1 MTTLSHL
8 KTFNALIT
16 DTMPWQDKFTDEI
29 DQLKSMH
36 KAFEDKLTRLST
48 EEQTLNIAIM
58 GQVKAGKS
66 SFLNAL
72 LFEGKPILPE
82 AATPKT
88 ANLTR
93 ISYAEKPRI
102 EVDFYS
108 TADWQKICDLA
119 KSTFTYQEAKIARE
133 QVEMVSQAGID
144 PIKILEQGVNNQ
156 EADSLDEIM
165 HQLNDYA
172 GNDGK
177 YTALVK
183 MIRLYLPL
191 PELEGYNIIDTPGM
205 NDPVVSRTQRTKEEM
220 ASSDV
225 VFFLSRASNFLDTT
239 DTDLISRQLPDAGIK
254 RLVLVAG
261 QYDAAIEQ
269 DGYSR
274 KSLIETEKNLHSR
287 ISKRAKEDISNLV
300 SMKEQAGQ
308 NGVAHL
314 LNSITQPLFSSTYA
328 YGFANW
334 DKANWNNGMQHDY
347 KNLCELAEDEWSY
360 EFTQQDW
367 QRIAGFEQLRE
378 AYNQARQ
385 DKAIIIQEQK
395 DNLLPEAERNL
406 SAWSNVLR
414 EHIKQRIMS
423 LEQDDI
429 ADLDNK
435 KHQYQHKID
444 ELSGKLEMVLGHTIE
459 SVKLQQQAI
468 SKDLQQGMEENNRL
482 QTRIGTKTESESYYV
497 SSSKW
502 YKPWTWGNQVTRYR
516 TKSINYEFISATDV
530 VEQITNYAYSCANE
544 IEHHF
549 EQMVNPSKIKT
560 QLRKT
565 LLESLDTRSLDFDP
579 AQFRS
584 MLDNAIGRIY
594 IPELSLDIGNAG
606 DNISQKF
613 GNEVDDD
620 EGKSQLK
627 KELKAS
633 LAEVFSTLNNDL
645 NNSVNRVVLS
655 LQETQTNLSQNLN
668 QSMQQEIEQLMADL
682 DNKMESV
689 KSYQQLFDI
698 INSYYSKSIS
708 SKVTSS
714 YSGVRNLNS
723 TSQVT
728 LIKSNT

>member
-1 MTTLSHL
+1 MTTLL
-8 KTFNALIT
+8 KIFDALIT
-16 DTMPWQDKFTDEI
+16 DVMPWQDKFTDEI
-29 DQLKSMH
+29 DQLKGMH
-36 KAFEDKLTRLST
+36 KAFEDKLTRFST

-108 TADWQKICDLA
+108 VVDWQKICNLA
-119 KSTFTYQEAKIARE
+119 KSTFTHQEAKIARE

-144 PIKILEQGVNNQ
+144 PIKTLEQGASDQ
-156 EADSLDEIM
+156 EADTLDEIM

-191 PELEGYNIIDTPGM
+191 PELKGYNIIDTPGM

-269 DGYSR
+269 DGYNR
-274 KSLIETEKNLHSR
+274 RSLIETEKNLHSR
-287 ISKRAKEDISNLV
+287 ISKRAKEDISKLV
-300 SMKEQAGQ
+300 AMKEQAGQ
-308 NGVAHL
+308 DGVAHL

-334 DKANWNNGMQHDY
+334 DKAHWNNGMKHDY
-347 KNLCELAEDEWSY
+347 ENLCELAEDEWNY
-360 EFTQQDW
+360 VFTQQDW

-378 AYNQARQ
+378 AYNYARQ

-395 DNLLPEAERNL
+395 NNLLPEAERNL
-406 SAWSNVLR
+406 STWSNELKK
-414 EHIKQRIMS
+414 HIEQRIIS

-435 KHQYQHKID
+435 QRQYQHKID
-444 ELSGKLEMVLGHTIE
+444 ELSGKLEVVLGDTIQ

-468 SKDLQQGMEENNRL
+468 SKDLKQGMEENNRL
-482 QTRIGTKTESESYYV
+482 KTRTGTKTESESYYV

-502 YKPWTWGNQVTRYR
+502 YKPWTWGDQVTRYR

-544 IEHHF
+544 IEQHF

-560 QLRKT
+560 QLRKA

-594 IPELSLDIGNAG
+594 IPELSLDIGNVG
-606 DNISQKF
+606 DNISQNF

-645 NNSVNRVVLS
+645 NDSVNRVVLS
-655 LQETQTNLSQNLN
+655 LKETQIHLSQNLN

-689 KSYQQLFDI
+689 KSYQQLANI
-698 INSYYSKSIS
+698 INSHYSKIFS
-708 SKVTSS
+708 SKASGN
-714 YSGVRNLNS
+714 YSGVRNSNS
-723 TSQVT
+723 ALQVT
-728 LIKSNT
+728 LTKNNA